1 MLSGHKSAALLRHH
15 RRSLTEEKRM
25 KALLVILSSAAILA
39 AVFSGGCSLIWVG
52 SYLWHGPKGEIRGL
66 GQFIA
71 ALSAGVGLVAAAV
84 IVANVGTLFALFG
97 RSSPRLRLMAC
108 LFAVADVISAVA
120 ALAWLVWADSWT
132 WAHPPW
138 TWLAKAAACLLA
150 VKGVLIWRLV
160 GRAPSRS
167 VESQASDPRPA

>member
-1 MLSGHKSAALLRHH
+1 
-15 RRSLTEEKRM
+15 M

-52 SYLWHGPKGEIRGL
+52 SYLWHGPRGEIRGL
-66 GQFIA
+66 DHFIA

-132 WAHPPW
+132 W
-138 TWLAKAAACLLA
+138 LAKAAACLLA

-160 GRAPSRS
+160 GRAPPRP
-167 VESQASDPRPA
+167 VESQASGPRPA

>member
-1 MLSGHKSAALLRHH
+1 MKVVLII
-15 RRSLTEEKRM
+15 LTL
-25 KALLVILSSAAILA
+25 AVILA
-39 AVFSGGCSLIWVG
+39 AVFSGGCSLISVG
-52 SYLWHGPKGEIRGL
+52 SYLWHGSRGEIPGIDR
-66 GQFIA
+66 FIA
-71 ALSAGVGLVAAAV
+71 VVSAGVGLVAAAV
-84 IVANVGTLFALFG
+84 IVANGGTLFALFG

-108 LFAVADVISAVA
+108 LFAVADVVSAVA

-160 GRAPSRS
+160 GRAPPRP

>member
-1 MLSGHKSAALLRHH
+1 M
-15 RRSLTEEKRM
+15 RSLLI
-25 KALLVILSSAAILA
+25 LLTLTVILA
-39 AVFSGGCSLIWVG
+39 ALFCGGCSLWAVG
-52 SYLWHGPKGEIRGL
+52 DFLWHGPRGEIPGL
-66 GQFIA
+66 NRLITMV
-71 ALSAGVGLVAAAV
+71 SAGVGLVAAAV

-108 LFAVADVISAVA
+108 LFAVADVVSAVA

-150 VKGVLIWRLV
+150 VQGVLIWRLV
-160 GRAPSRS
+160 GRAPPRP

>member
-1 MLSGHKSAALLRHH
+1 MRSLLILLTLTVVLAAL
-15 RRSLTEEKRM
+15 
-25 KALLVILSSAAILA
+25 
-39 AVFSGGCSLIWVG
+39 FCGGCSLMWVG
-52 SYLWHGPKGEIRGL
+52 GFLWNGPRGERPGL
-66 GQFIA
+66 DQLVA
-71 ALSAGVGLVAAAV
+71 VVSAGVGLAAAAV

-97 RSSPRLRLMAC
+97 RSSPRLRLMAR
-108 LFAVADVISAVA
+108 LFAVADLISAVA

-160 GRAPSRS
+160 ARAPPRP
-167 VESQASDPRPA
+167 VESQAADPRPA

>member
-1 MLSGHKSAALLRHH
+1 MKFVLII
-15 RRSLTEEKRM
+15 LTL
-25 KALLVILSSAAILA
+25 AVILA
-39 AVFSGGCSLIWVG
+39 AVFSGGCSLISVG
-52 SYLWHGPKGEIRGL
+52 SYLWHGSRGEIPGIDR
-66 GQFIA
+66 FIA
-71 ALSAGVGLVAAAV
+71 VVSAGVGLVAAAV
-84 IVANVGTLFALFG
+84 IVANGGTLFALFG

-108 LFAVADVISAVA
+108 LFAVADVVSAVA

-160 GRAPSRS
+160 GRAPPRP